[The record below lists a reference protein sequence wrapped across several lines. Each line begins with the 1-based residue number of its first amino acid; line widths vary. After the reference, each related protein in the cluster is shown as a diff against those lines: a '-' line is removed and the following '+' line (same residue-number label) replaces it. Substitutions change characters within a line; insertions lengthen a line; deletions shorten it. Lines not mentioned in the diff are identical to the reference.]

1 MDDGWTMEGERSAD
15 MGQRRAGGGDWGRLE
30 AVGGDWRR
38 LEAIG
43 GVSPPSRQT
52 RERLTTC
59 GGWLCLSDPGGW
71 GRSGYQRLRMT
82 TNVYQW
88 RPTSTN
94 GDQRLP
100 MTTNVYQWR
109 PMPLARSLACLL
121 GGTHTPAGLYPTR
134 PRLQTLEVPGQ
145 RPPATSSINQLLEQY
160 AGRSRIQG
168 PHQVRPVSRRQ
179 KRRSPEFCDGIPT
192 HSILALP
199 PIPGT
204 FSSAALGRRGIS
216 PCLSTSRRTSL
227 GTTSTSR

>member
-1 MDDGWTMEGERSAD
+1 MDDG
-15 MGQRRAGGGDWGRLE
+15 RRTICGHGPASGRWWRLG
-30 AVGGDWRR
+30 AVGGGWRR

-71 GRSGYQRLRMT
+71 GRSGYQRLR
-82 TNVYQW
+82 
-88 RPTSTN
+88 
-94 GDQRLP
+94 

>member
-1 MDDGWTMEGERSAD
+1 MVAI
-15 MGQRRAGGGDWGRLE
+15 GGDWNRLE
-30 AVGGDWRR
+30 AIGGGWRR

-71 GRSGYQRLRMT
+71 GRSGYQRLL
-82 TNVYQW
+82 
-88 RPTSTN
+88 TSTN

-109 PMPLARSLACLL
+109 PMSTNGDQCLSLARSLACLL
-121 GGTHTPAGLYPTR
+121 GGTHTPAELYPTW

-145 RPPATSSINQLLEQY
+145 RPPAASSINQLLEQY

-216 PCLSTSRRTSL
+216 PWLSTSRRTSL

>member
-1 MDDGWTMEGERSAD
+1 MEGERSAD
-15 MGQRRAGGGDWGRLE
+15 MGQRRADGGDWRRLE
-30 AVGGDWRR
+30 AVGGDWTR
-38 LEAIG
+38 LEASRHRVG
-43 GVSPPSRQT
+43 RHGSVSPPVGAGFAC
-52 RERLTTC
+52 LTPEV
-59 GGWLCLSDPGGW
+59 GAAPG
-71 GRSGYQRLRMT
+71 
-82 TNVYQW
+82 TNVYEW

-94 GDQRLP
+94 DDQRLP

-121 GGTHTPAGLYPTR
+121 GGTHTPAELYPTW

-145 RPPATSSINQLLEQY
+145 QPPATSSINQLLEQY